1 MKFFFIIGNFFDVSG
16 VIIADSQQDK
26 KQKKLHIMNTV
37 LSLFTAFTFALNG
50 FAQGF
55 SQSGDISDDMIPE
68 DWEYLGSATGDLN
81 NDGRADLFV
90 VARPPEGGKPIAAV
104 YWDLGDERWTLYKQ
118 YDNAFSDPAQ
128 MYYTPEYD
136 IAIQDNGTLTIGLY
150 DPEDFDMDILTSYSF
165 LYKDGDFKPA
175 NSDTKQ
181 TFGEFEIN

>member
-90 VARPPEGGKPIAAV
+90 VARPPKAANQSRRCIGTSATSV
-104 YWDLGDERWTLYKQ
+104 GLSTSNTTMLSATQPKCITRRNTTSQSRTTAHLQLDFTTRKTLIWIY
-118 YDNAFSDPAQ
+118 
-128 MYYTPEYD
+128 
-136 IAIQDNGTLTIGLY
+136 
-150 DPEDFDMDILTSYSF
+150 
-165 LYKDGDFKPA
+165 
-175 NSDTKQ
+175 
-181 TFGEFEIN
+181 